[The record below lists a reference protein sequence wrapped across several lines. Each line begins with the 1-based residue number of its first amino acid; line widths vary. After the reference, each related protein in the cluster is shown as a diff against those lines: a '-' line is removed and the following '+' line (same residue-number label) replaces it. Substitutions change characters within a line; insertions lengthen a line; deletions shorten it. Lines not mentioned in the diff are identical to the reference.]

1 MRSAILGSGSK
12 IWVNTIWS
20 SLCGGPGNDDDA
32 AFESDDP
39 GEVYQKYL
47 DFGVSAIQTDRPE
60 MLINWLEKQGRH
72 KL

>member
-1 MRSAILGSGSK
+1 L
-12 IWVNTIWS
+12 
-20 SLCGGPGNDDDA
+20 
-32 AFESDDP
+32 DDP